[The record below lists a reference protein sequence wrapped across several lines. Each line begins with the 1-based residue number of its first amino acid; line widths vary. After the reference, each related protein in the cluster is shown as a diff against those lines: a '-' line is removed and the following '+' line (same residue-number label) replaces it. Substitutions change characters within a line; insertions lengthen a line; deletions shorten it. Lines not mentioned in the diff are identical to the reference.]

1 MNTAV
6 VNVKVNPKVKKDAQK
21 LAEDLGLSL
30 SSLINGYLK
39 QIIRTKKVSFDL
51 AYEPSDYLIKALGEA
66 RKDVK
71 EGFVSP
77 AFDNT
82 KDAFAWLD
90 NPKRKYENQIH
101 KKVR

>member
-6 VNVKVNPKVKKDAQK
+6 VNVKVNPKVKKEAQK

-51 AYEPSDYLIKALGEA
+51 SYEPTDYLIQALEEA
-66 RKDVK
+66 KRDKE

-77 AFDNT
+77 IFDNA
-82 KDAFAWLD
+82 KDALVWLD
-90 NPKRKYENQIH
+90 NPKRKYENQIR
-101 KKVR
+101 KKIR